1 MSGSFDTHD
10 LRQAG
15 TAAKRA
21 HNQKAKW
28 SYGGRP
34 AHCHPDL
41 FVNHPIT
48 RPAKPESDTWS
59 RRERTRSTQHTV
71 TAAKIDLRNDVREAL
86 DSGTSESSGAEDY
99 SDPSADATVIGDFQD
114 DAAVTAGAHPYEV
127 TGETIFK
134 DMVDKAVEKF
144 EIKETE
150 KLVKEYEVITRDS
163 EISLGYLADDDDFEL
178 VDRYQL

>member
-15 TAAKRA
+15 TAAKRV
-21 HNQKAKW
+21 HNHKAKW
-28 SYGGRP
+28 SHGGRP
-34 AHCHPDL
+34 ARCHPGIFDDL
-41 FVNHPIT
+41 PIT
-48 RPAKPESDTWS
+48 RPAKPEPSS
-59 RRERTRSTQHTV
+59 VNRRERTRDTQHTV
-71 TAAKIDLRNDVREAL
+71 TAAKIDLRHDVREAL
-86 DSGTSESSGAEDY
+86 DAGTSDSSGAEDHTN
-99 SDPSADATVIGDFQD
+99 PAADATVIGDFLD
-114 DAAVTAGAHPYEV
+114 ETVAHPYEV

-150 KLVKEYEVITRDS
+150 KLVKEYEFITRES
-163 EISLGYLADDDDFEL
+163 ELSIGYLADDDDFEL